1 MPRRNG
7 LDPEDYPH
15 KVKARIGD
23 HPPRRVHELSPWNK
37 TDTRSRLDQ
46 AMTPER
52 MSRSAGNLTLTPIPF
67 NKRLLQ
73 ADGKSGSE

>member
-1 MPRRNG
+1 MPRRNW

-37 TDTRSRLDQ
+37 TDTRPRLDQ
-46 AMTPER
+46 VMTPER

-67 NKRLLQ
+67 
-73 ADGKSGSE
+73 